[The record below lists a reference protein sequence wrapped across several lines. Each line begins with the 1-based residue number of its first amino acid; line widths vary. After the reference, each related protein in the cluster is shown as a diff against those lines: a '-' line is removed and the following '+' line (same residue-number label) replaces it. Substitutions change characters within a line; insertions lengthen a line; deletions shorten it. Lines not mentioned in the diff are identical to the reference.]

1 MPVEEVGFARE
12 NHHLNFGARV
22 TSFVVLLFAEVLH
35 ADAAGHVHAV
45 KQEVFPWLV
54 LAQGRDW
61 RLVKQALAEII
72 GLYLFV
78 LCSDGL
84 VPVVHVA
91 ELVKRAKGDDVKVGL
106 QLCRVLS
113 RLWFVLQVAVEDRDP
128 ADAQEDND

>member
-1 MPVEEVGFARE
+1 MGFARE
-12 NHHLNFGARV
+12 NHHLNFGVRV
-22 TSFVVLLFAEVLH
+22 TRFVILLFAEVLH

-91 ELVKRAKGDDVKVGL
+91 ELVKRAKGDDVEVGL

-113 RLWFVLQVAVEDRDP
+113 RLGFVLQVAVEDRDP